1 MRTLLDAAPDLDAVV
16 VANDLMALGALQA
29 LSERGRRVPDD
40 VALIGFDDIP
50 LAGAAA
56 PPLTTVRQPMAEMGR
71 AIATALL
78 EMVDAR
84 SPRPPLVLPTEIV
97 RRASA

>member
-1 MRTLLDAAPDLDAVV
+1 MCEVGANLAKWVRTRDVDASRAKWV
-16 VANDLMALGALQA
+16 
-29 LSERGRRVPDD
+29 
-40 VALIGFDDIP
+40 DDIP
-50 LAGAAA
+50 LAAAAA

-78 EMVDAR
+78 EMVGDR

-97 RRASA
+97 RRVSA